1 MWEGGLKSLMKAS
14 LALSLLELSV
24 LGLGSQILGGAPALA
39 QPAASAAQT
48 RSQATRND
56 YAEPKTWLC
65 KPGRP
70 DDVCGRSD
78 QDATIVR
85 ADGSTSVERFHADP
99 DAPIDCFYVYPTV
112 SRDPGGNATMAIEK
126 EEVVVVNQ
134 QFARF
139 AAKCR
144 PYAPVYRQVTL
155 TALQSGMLGRPIPA
169 DRALAYDDVKDA
181 WAYYL
186 AHDNHGRGVVLI
198 GHSQG
203 SGLLIQLVKREIDGK
218 PVQARLVSVI
228 LAGARLQVPVGKD
241 VGGDFKSIPLCHA
254 ADQTGCAINFASFR
268 ADSPPPANSRF
279 GVSAGPGLEAACVN
293 PAALGGG
300 SGPLFA
306 YLASGADAIVA
317 DAAPPKPWTDPPVAI
332 TTPFVEAPGLLTA
345 ECQNDGTHTYLAI
358 TTRADPAGH
367 RVNEITGDVVVM
379 GHVLKDWGLHLID
392 MNLAMGDLVGIV
404 GAQGQAYLAKR

>member
-1 MWEGGLKSLMKAS
+1 MKSWMKAS
-14 LALSLLELSV
+14 LAVRVLGLSV
-24 LGLGSQILGGAPALA
+24 LGLGSQMLLGAPAMA
-39 QPAASAAQT
+39 EPAVSAAATPAPQ
-48 RSQATRND
+48 TRND
-56 YAEPKTWLC
+56 YADPKTWLC
-65 KPGRP
+65 KPGRA

-78 QDATIVR
+78 QDATVVR
-85 ADGSTSVERFHADP
+85 ADGSTSVQGFHADP

-155 TALQSGMLGRPIPA
+155 TALQAQMLGRPIPA

-181 WAYYL
+181 WDYYL
-186 AHDNHGRGVVLI
+186 RHDNHGRGVVLI

-203 SGLLIQLVKREIDGK
+203 SGVLIELVKREIDGK
-218 PVQARLVSVI
+218 PVQARIVSVI
-228 LAGARLQVPVGKD
+228 LGGARLQVPVGKD

-254 ADQTGCAINFASFR
+254 AGQIGCAINFASFR

-279 GVSAGPGLEAACVN
+279 GVSSGPGLEAACVN

-300 SGPLFA
+300 SGPLHA
-306 YLASGADAIVA
+306 YLPSGADAIVA
-317 DAAPPKPWTDPPVAI
+317 DAAAPKPWTDPPVAI
-332 TTPFVEAPGLLTA
+332 TTPFVEVPGLLTA
-345 ECQNDGTHTYLAI
+345 ACQNDWTHTYLAI
-358 TTRADPAGH
+358 TTHPDPAGH

-392 MNLAMGDLVGIV
+392 MNLTMGNLVGVV
-404 GAQGQAYLAKR
+404 GTQGQAYLARAGR